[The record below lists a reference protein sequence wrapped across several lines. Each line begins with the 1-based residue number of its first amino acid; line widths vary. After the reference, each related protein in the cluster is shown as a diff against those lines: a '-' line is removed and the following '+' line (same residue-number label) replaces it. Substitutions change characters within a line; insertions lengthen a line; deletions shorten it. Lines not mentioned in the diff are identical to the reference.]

1 METRRTGRVP
11 WGIAVLIAAI
21 ICALSVLGAY
31 LTRQITAEDVY
42 GEYTTVS
49 LTGNEGVQVSGNGF
63 VYYNG
68 STLAS
73 VSSSGETLWTYMVG
87 ANASFNAS
95 DAGVAAWSGQTL
107 TVIDREQASTI
118 YSNPS
123 MEAEVLSART
133 GEVYTAVLLAPE
145 HDSTIVLIEN
155 GGREVDRITF
165 ADQTVLDYGF
175 FSSGE
180 LFWVMSLDTSGTV
193 PTTSIST
200 YRPGRMI
207 VGSITDSQ
215 QLMYQ
220 VMFQSSQV
228 VCAGTTYLKV
238 FDYTG
243 QEVTDKRVLTYGWY
257 LAAVEQGRDDPMMA
271 FVPDAQYG
279 AGGEMRDVRMIRSN
293 LDQIVRMP
301 YPCKGPCR
309 QGGSRLRI
317 FRQRIRHGSPRR
329 HAGSGRL
336 YAGSG
341 VRRRLR
347 RNRRPRSRHRLGQYR
362 LSRYPSLTCLFAGI
376 IREKAGQD
384 AFGRLAQNRPGM
396 KFGGTLREHH

>member
-301 YPCKGPCR
+301 YPCKALVAKGDR
-309 QGGSRLRI
+309 VYGFSDSGYVMVARAGTQEVDAYMLEVASGDVYGVTDDRVAVI
-317 FRQRIRHGSPRR
+317 
-329 HAGSGRL
+329 GSGNTAYL
-336 YAGSG
+336 
-341 VRRRLR
+341 V
-347 RNRRPRSRHRLGQYR
+347 
-362 LSRYPSLTCLFAGI
+362 
-376 IREKAGQD
+376 
-384 AFGRLAQNRPGM
+384 
-396 KFGGTLREHH
+396 TLP